1 MKIPSKQQ
9 NEHVRCC
16 KMKAIS
22 VKCLERAGA
31 FLLYILCQNCLHIL
45 CREPDFST
53 GWHFLWSTLE
63 IMQPNQN
70 SLLRWVAVFYIH
82 FVLTLQSYKWLHKVQ
97 GEGKSDSKYT
107 LNGSG
112 CHFCPVVLSTRC
124 EWTKDFSSAKRLL
137 ELRTNW
143 ANCQAMY

>member
-1 MKIPSKQQ
+1 MNI
-9 NEHVRCC
+9 HCC
-16 KMKAIS
+16 KKKSAIF
-22 VKCLERAGA
+22 VKCLERAAA
-31 FLLYILCQNCLHIL
+31 FYFIFCVKIVYTFYA
-45 CREPDFST
+45 EPDFST
-53 GWHFLWSTLE
+53 GWHFLWSPLE
-63 IMQPNQN
+63 IMQPNHN
-70 SLLRWVAVFYIH
+70 SLLTWVAVFYIH

-124 EWTKDFSSAKRLL
+124 EWTEDFSSAKRLL

-143 ANCQAMY
+143 ANCQSVY